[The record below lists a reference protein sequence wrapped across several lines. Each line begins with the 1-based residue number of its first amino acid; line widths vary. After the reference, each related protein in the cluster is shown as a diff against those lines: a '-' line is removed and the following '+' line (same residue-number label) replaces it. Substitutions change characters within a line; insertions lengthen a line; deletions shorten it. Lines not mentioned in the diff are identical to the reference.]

1 MNEVSATKVRSVG
14 FPIPDETYYGQ
25 SNNPAH
31 QRKIARTTT
40 IPVSQADQDDYEQ
53 VKAAWDRVMDSR
65 WFQDYGDWA
74 GVVPPAPREE
84 ITYAE
89 TRDEWLAR
97 CRRENQPTHDPRNQI
112 KAILDRTDT
121 K

>member
-1 MNEVSATKVRSVG
+1 MNEIRAVKVRSAG
-14 FPIPDETYYGQ
+14 IPISDEIYYGQ

-74 GVVPPAPREE
+74 GVVPPTPREE

-97 CRRENQPTHDPRNQI
+97 CRRENQPTHDPINQI
-112 KAILDRTDT
+112 KAILDRMET